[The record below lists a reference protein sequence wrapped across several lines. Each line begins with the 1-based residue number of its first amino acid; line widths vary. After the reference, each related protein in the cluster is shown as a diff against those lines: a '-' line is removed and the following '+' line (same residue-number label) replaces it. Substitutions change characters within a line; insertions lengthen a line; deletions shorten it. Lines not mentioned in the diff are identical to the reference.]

1 MLERIERF
9 GNRLPDPV
17 FIFLGCMILAIIASV
32 IAAATGWSAVNPVTG
47 ETLRAQSLLSQ
58 ANIAM
63 RLPPQVHGFWPPIC
77 TLPPRT
83 KVMAW
88 WLAD

>member
-32 IAAATGWSAVNPVTG
+32 IAAATGWSAVPT
-47 ETLRAQSLLSQ
+47 TACSMPRPTASRA
-58 ANIAM
+58 
-63 RLPPQVHGFWPPIC
+63 
-77 TLPPRT
+77 
-83 KVMAW
+83 
-88 WLAD
+88 